1 MTEHE
6 LENKI
11 MHENKG
17 KIINKSDNIYG
28 LEQFADD
35 CREMGIDLSQKQL
48 LQFEKY
54 YELLIKWNSLMNL
67 TAITEHEEVLKKH
80 FLDSLSIVKTVDMT
94 KIHTL
99 MDVGTGAGFP
109 GIPLKI
115 SYPHL
120 KVVLLDSL
128 GKRVKFLN
136 HVTEELG
143 LEDISAI
150 HGRAEDF
157 ARQEKYRESFDL
169 CVSRAVAN
177 LSSLSEYCIPYTKKN
192 NLFIS
197 YKSGKVEEEL
207 DAARRAV
214 SLLGGKVEKVCR
226 FMLTD
231 AGERA
236 LVVIR
241 KEKSTPKKYPR
252 KAGLPAKEPL

>member
-1 MTEHE
+1 
-6 LENKI
+6 
-11 MHENKG
+11 
-17 KIINKSDNIYG
+17 
-28 LEQFADD
+28 
-35 CREMGIDLSQKQL
+35 MGIDLSEKQF

-54 YELLIKWNSLMNL
+54 YELLTEWNSFMNL

-80 FLDSLSIVKTVDMT
+80 FLDSLSIVKAVKMED
-94 KIHTL
+94 IHTV
-99 MDVGTGAGFP
+99 MDIGTGAGFP

-136 HVTEELG
+136 HVINELG

-157 ARQEKYRESFDL
+157 ARQAEYREQFDL

-177 LSSLSEYCIPYTKKN
+177 LSSLSEYCLPYTRKKC
-192 NLFIS
+192 LFVS

-207 DAARRAV
+207 ENAKRAI
-214 SLLGGKVEKVCR
+214 SLLGGKVEYVSK

-241 KEKSTPKKYPR
+241 KEKHTPNKYPR
-252 KAGLPAKEPL
+252 KAGLPSREPL

>member
-1 MTEHE
+1 ME
-6 LENKI
+6 
-11 MHENKG
+11 
-17 KIINKSDNIYG
+17 
-28 LEQFADD
+28 
-35 CREMGIDLSQKQL
+35 IDLSEKQL

-54 YELLIKWNSLMNL
+54 YELLTEWNSFMNL

-80 FLDSLSIVKTVDMT
+80 FLDSLSIVKAVKMED
-94 KIHTL
+94 IHTV
-99 MDVGTGAGFP
+99 MDIGTGAGFP

-136 HVTEELG
+136 HLINELG

-157 ARQEKYRESFDL
+157 ARQAQYREQFDL

-177 LSSLSEYCIPYTKKN
+177 LSSLSEYCIPYTRKN
-192 NLFIS
+192 CLFIS

-207 DAARRAV
+207 ENAKRAI
-214 SLLGGKVEKVCR
+214 SLLGGKVEHVSK

-241 KEKSTPKKYPR
+241 KEKHTPNKYPR
-252 KAGLPAKEPL
+252 KAGLPSREPL

>member
-1 MTEHE
+1 M
-6 LENKI
+6 
-11 MHENKG
+11 
-17 KIINKSDNIYG
+17 SIYRI
-28 LEQFADD
+28 EEFAGD
-35 CREMGIDLSQKQL
+35 CREMGIDLSEKQL

-54 YELLIKWNSLMNL
+54 YELLTEWNSFMNL

-80 FLDSLSIVKTVDMT
+80 FLDSLSIAKAVKMED
-94 KIHTL
+94 IHTV
-99 MDVGTGAGFP
+99 MDIGTGAGFP

-136 HVTEELG
+136 HVINELG

-157 ARQEKYRESFDL
+157 ARQAEYREQFDL

-177 LSSLSEYCIPYTKKN
+177 LSSLSEYCLPYTRKN
-192 NLFIS
+192 CLFVS
-197 YKSGKVEEEL
+197 YKSGKVEEEMEN
-207 DAARRAV
+207 AKRAI
-214 SLLGGKVEKVCR
+214 SLLGGKVEHVSK

-241 KEKSTPKKYPR
+241 KEKHTSNKYPR
-252 KAGLPAKEPL
+252 KAGLPSREPL

>member
-1 MTEHE
+1 
-6 LENKI
+6 
-11 MHENKG
+11 
-17 KIINKSDNIYG
+17 
-28 LEQFADD
+28 
-35 CREMGIDLSQKQL
+35 MGIDLSEKQF

-54 YELLIKWNSLMNL
+54 YELLTEWNSFMNL

-80 FLDSLSIVKTVDMT
+80 FLDSLSIVKAVKMED
-94 KIHTL
+94 IHTV
-99 MDVGTGAGFP
+99 MDIGTGAGFP

-136 HVTEELG
+136 HVINELG

-157 ARQEKYRESFDL
+157 ARQAEYREQFDL

-177 LSSLSEYCIPYTKKN
+177 LSSLSGYCLPYTRKN
-192 NLFIS
+192 CLFVS

-207 DAARRAV
+207 ENAKRAI
-214 SLLGGKVEKVCR
+214 SLLGGKVEYVSK

-241 KEKSTPKKYPR
+241 KEKHTPNKYPR
-252 KAGLPAKEPL
+252 KAGLPSREPL

>member
-1 MTEHE
+1 M
-6 LENKI
+6 
-11 MHENKG
+11 
-17 KIINKSDNIYG
+17 SIYRI
-28 LEQFADD
+28 EEFAGD
-35 CREMGIDLSQKQL
+35 CREMGIDLSEKQF

-54 YELLIKWNSLMNL
+54 YELLTEWNSFMNL

-80 FLDSLSIVKTVDMT
+80 FLDSLSIVKAVKMED
-94 KIHTL
+94 IHTV
-99 MDVGTGAGFP
+99 MDIGTGAGFP

-136 HVTEELG
+136 HVINELG

-157 ARQEKYRESFDL
+157 ARQAEYREQFDL

-177 LSSLSEYCIPYTKKN
+177 LSSLSEYCLPYTRKN
-192 NLFIS
+192 CLFVS

-207 DAARRAV
+207 ENAKRAI
-214 SLLGGKVEKVCR
+214 SLLGGKVEHVSK

-241 KEKSTPKKYPR
+241 KEKHTPNKYPR
-252 KAGLPAKEPL
+252 KAGLPSREPL

>member
-1 MTEHE
+1 M
-6 LENKI
+6 
-11 MHENKG
+11 
-17 KIINKSDNIYG
+17 SIYG
-28 LEQFADD
+28 IEEFAGE
-35 CREMGIDLSQKQL
+35 CRGMGIDLSEKQL

-54 YELLIKWNSLMNL
+54 YELLTEWNSFMNL

-80 FLDSLSIVKTVDMT
+80 FLDSLSIVKAVKMED
-94 KIHTL
+94 IHTV
-99 MDVGTGAGFP
+99 MDIGTGAGFP

-136 HVTEELG
+136 HVINELG

-157 ARQEKYRESFDL
+157 ARQAKYREQFDL

-177 LSSLSEYCIPYTKKN
+177 LSSLSEYCLPYTRKN
-192 NLFIS
+192 CLFIS
-197 YKSGKVEEEL
+197 YKSGKVEEEMEN
-207 DAARRAV
+207 AKRAIA
-214 SLLGGKVEKVCR
+214 LLGGKVDHVSK

-241 KEKSTPKKYPR
+241 KEKHTSNKYPR
-252 KAGLPAKEPL
+252 KAGLPSREPL

>member
-1 MTEHE
+1 MAV
-6 LENKI
+6 
-11 MHENKG
+11 
-17 KIINKSDNIYG
+17 YG
-28 LEQFADD
+28 IRDFAED
-35 CREMGIDLSQKQL
+35 CRDMGIILSEKQL

-54 YELLIKWNSLMNL
+54 YELLIEWNSFMNL

-80 FLDSLSIVKTVDMT
+80 FLDSLSLVKAVDIK
-94 KIHTL
+94 KIHTV
-99 MDVGTGAGFP
+99 MDIGTGAGFP

-136 HVTEELG
+136 HVVEELG

-157 ARQEKYRESFDL
+157 ARQTEYREHFDL

-177 LSSLSEYCIPYTKKN
+177 LASLSEYCIPYAKKD
-192 NLFIS
+192 NLFVS
-197 YKSGKVEEEL
+197 YKSGKIDEEL
-207 DAARRAV
+207 ENAKRAIA
-214 SLLGGKVEKVCR
+214 LLGGKIEKICR
-226 FMLTD
+226 FTLAD
-231 AGERA
+231 AGERT

-241 KEKSTPKKYPR
+241 KEKYTSMKYPR
-252 KAGLPAKEPL
+252 KAGIPSREPL

>member
-1 MTEHE
+1 
-6 LENKI
+6 
-11 MHENKG
+11 
-17 KIINKSDNIYG
+17 
-28 LEQFADD
+28 
-35 CREMGIDLSQKQL
+35 MGIDLSEKQF

-54 YELLIKWNSLMNL
+54 YDLLTEWNSFMNL

-80 FLDSLSIVKTVDMT
+80 FLDSLSIVKAVKMED
-94 KIHTL
+94 IHTT
-99 MDVGTGAGFP
+99 MDIGTGAGFP

-136 HVTEELG
+136 HVINELG

-157 ARQEKYRESFDL
+157 ARQAEYREQFDL

-177 LSSLSEYCIPYTKKN
+177 LSSLSEYCLPYTRKN
-192 NLFIS
+192 CLFVS

-207 DAARRAV
+207 ENAKRAI
-214 SLLGGKVEKVCR
+214 SLLGGKVEHVSK

-241 KEKSTPKKYPR
+241 KEKHTPNKYPR
-252 KAGLPAKEPL
+252 KAGLPSREPL

>member
-1 MTEHE
+1 
-6 LENKI
+6 
-11 MHENKG
+11 
-17 KIINKSDNIYG
+17 
-28 LEQFADD
+28 
-35 CREMGIDLSQKQL
+35 MGIDLSEKQL

-54 YELLIKWNSLMNL
+54 YDLLTEWNSFMNL

-80 FLDSLSIVKTVDMT
+80 FLDSLSIVKAVKMED
-94 KIHTL
+94 IHTT
-99 MDVGTGAGFP
+99 MDIGTGAGFP

-136 HVTEELG
+136 HVINELG

-157 ARQEKYRESFDL
+157 ARQAEYREQFDL

-177 LSSLSEYCIPYTKKN
+177 LSSLSEYCLPYTRKN
-192 NLFIS
+192 CLFVS

-207 DAARRAV
+207 ENAKRAI
-214 SLLGGKVEKVCR
+214 SLLGGKVEHVSK

-241 KEKSTPKKYPR
+241 KEKHTPNKYPR
-252 KAGLPAKEPL
+252 KAGLPSREPL